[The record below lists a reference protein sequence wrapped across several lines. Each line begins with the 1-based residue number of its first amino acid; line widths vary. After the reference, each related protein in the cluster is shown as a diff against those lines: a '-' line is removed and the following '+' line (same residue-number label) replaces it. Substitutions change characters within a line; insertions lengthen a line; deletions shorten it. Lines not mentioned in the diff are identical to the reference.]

1 MPNRQLSGLCCGFDR
16 ALSSHLVRPIQD
28 YSKSSVAVAEYQ
40 LQIPDGDLLLAREYL
55 ERVAG
60 SNAEEAGHAGE
71 LLKIV
76 KIALEEKR
84 GDGPARNSVDVIV

>member
-1 MPNRQLSGLCCGFDR
+1 
-16 ALSSHLVRPIQD
+16 VRPIQD

-60 SNAEEAGHAGE
+60 SNAEEAGQAGE

-76 KIALEEKR
+76 KIGLEER
-84 GDGPARNSVDVIV
+84 ARNSDGVIV